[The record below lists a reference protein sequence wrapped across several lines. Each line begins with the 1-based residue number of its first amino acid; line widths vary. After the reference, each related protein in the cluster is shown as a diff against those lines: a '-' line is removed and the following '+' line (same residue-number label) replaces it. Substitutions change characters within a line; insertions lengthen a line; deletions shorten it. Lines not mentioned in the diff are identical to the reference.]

1 MAERA
6 KAAPA
11 GERLRLLL
19 LVVPYAIAHPGTSIE
34 ELADMFGA
42 DPRELEQ
49 DIAVLGMTGLPPYGG
64 GDNIDAWVDDGQVF
78 VSMTQVLKRPLAM
91 TRPEGLALYLRATE
105 VLAALPEGE
114 AAALRT
120 ARDKIALALGRA
132 TADDLRS
139 SVEIAATPEPTA
151 VPTVRAAIADHRA
164 IEIRYYAASSGE
176 TTDRRIEPEA
186 VFTANGQWYVV
197 AWDRLREE
205 ERIFRADR
213 ILSVAPTDEGFTP
226 RGLEGAGRPLY
237 VGGEDDVEVRLLLHA
252 GARWVADY
260 YATSVRVERGEDLE
274 IGFPAG
280 RLEWVERLLLRL
292 GGDASVVAPEAL
304 RERARTL
311 AEATLAGYR

>member
-1 MAERA
+1 M
-6 KAAPA
+6 
-11 GERLRLLL
+11 L
-19 LVVPYAIAHPGTSIE
+19 
-34 ELADMFGA
+34 F
-42 DPRELEQ
+42 
-49 DIAVLGMTGLPPYGG
+49 
-64 GDNIDAWVDDGQVF
+64 
-78 VSMTQVLKRPLAM
+78 
-91 TRPEGLALYLRATE
+91 
-105 VLAALPEGE
+105 
-114 AAALRT
+114 
-120 ARDKIALALGRA
+120 
-132 TADDLRS
+132 RS
-139 SVEIAATPEPTA
+139 
-151 VPTVRAAIADHRA
+151 
-164 IEIRYYAASSGE
+164 
-176 TTDRRIEPEA
+176 
-186 VFTANGQWYVV
+186 QWYVV

-260 YATSVRVERGEDLE
+260 YATSDRVERGEDLE